1 MTALRTIR
9 RMAVPVVIAA
19 LALSAALQAAP
30 KERVLVLGFA
40 SRQLNDL
47 QDRLLRETVL
57 YRLHANGQ
65 GIVSVM
71 EIEALFRDDSK
82 RFIRRLSHAD
92 VRTLCDELNAGVA
105 VFGSIAPV
113 DGRQDEGEI
122 RKGEKYACLLIIY
135 RKSDN
140 SFSKTKLMLIGRDSL
155 YQFFTDC
162 AAAIAEEIRRVPD
175 DP

>member
-47 QDRLLRETVL
+47 QDRLLREAVL

-65 GIVSVM
+65 G
-71 EIEALFRDDSK
+71 
-82 RFIRRLSHAD
+82 
-92 VRTLCDELNAGVA
+92 
-105 VFGSIAPV
+105 
-113 DGRQDEGEI
+113 
-122 RKGEKYACLLIIY
+122 
-135 RKSDN
+135 
-140 SFSKTKLMLIGRDSL
+140 
-155 YQFFTDC
+155 
-162 AAAIAEEIRRVPD
+162 
-175 DP
+175 